1 MSKLIRLF
9 RDKIN
14 IIQIISCFLCAGVL
28 YYRVFENLVHD
39 WGQLPDFSHGYL
51 IPFVSLYLVWDRR
64 HILGKIDLRPD
75 ATGYLILLAG
85 IFLLFL
91 GNLAHENFLM
101 RVSFLFVIS
110 GIIIT
115 LLGWVYYKAFLF
127 PIAFLIFM
135 IPIPSILLQK
145 ITFPLQLLVSQS
157 SQQVLGV
164 IGVPMLREGNI
175 IILSNARLEVA
186 EACSGIRSLM
196 SLLALGAIVAYF
208 THKDRLKQAI
218 IVFSCIPLA
227 IIVNVMRVVITVI
240 LTERYGSSVAEGLS
254 HSFGGLITFFV
265 ALILLLII
273 GALLSRLSRT
283 SDINA

>member
-1 MSKLIRLF
+1 LF
-9 RDKIN
+9 G
-14 IIQIISCFLCAGVL
+14 IIGCFLCVGVL

-39 WGQLPDFSHGYL
+39 WGQLPDFSHGFL

-64 HILGKIDLRPD
+64 QILGKLNVRPD
-75 ATGYLILLAG
+75 ATGYLILLTG

-91 GNLAHENFLM
+91 GNLAHENFIM
-101 RVSFLFVIS
+101 RISFLFVIS
-110 GIIIT
+110 GIMIA
-115 LLGWVYYKAFLF
+115 LLGWAYYKAFFF

-196 SLLALGAIVAYF
+196 SLLALGTIVAYF
-208 THKDRLKQAI
+208 TQKDRLKQAI
-218 IVFSCIPLA
+218 IIFSCIPLA

-240 LTERYGSSVAEGLS
+240 LTERYGSSAAEGLS

-265 ALILLLII
+265 ALILLLLI